1 MTSDGARGWHGRV
14 RPARLGGTVTSGNDL
29 TPARRT
35 PRQDVASRDQTR
47 TGSAPAPTA
56 APQRWSRRR
65 GVLGVFA
72 AFAAVGFVA
81 AYAGPTGVALSQ
93 ATAAEKVPVTLYSST
108 LGDSQSLETG
118 ASIEGSVTA
127 VDLDRGD
134 YTVYVTP
141 KPTPTPTPEPEVT
154 AESAES
160 SSGSGSGA
168 WAPPFVTPDPGTAQA
183 IAYEM
188 VLARGW
194 NDDQFACLV
203 ALWNRESGW
212 RVNAYNA
219 SSGAYGIPQSLP
231 GNKMA
236 TAGAD
241 WETNPATQITWG
253 LNYIGGRYG
262 SPCGAWEHSESV
274 GWY

>member
-1 MTSDGARGWHGRV
+1 MREAAAGR
-14 RPARLGGTVTSGNDL
+14 P
-29 TPARRT
+29 
-35 PRQDVASRDQTR
+35 
-47 TGSAPAPTA
+47 GSAAP
-56 APQRWSRRR
+56 RWSRRR

-81 AYAGPTGVALSQ
+81 AYIGPTGVALSQ
-93 ATAAEKVPVTLYSST
+93 ASAVERPPITLYSST
-108 LGDSQSLETG
+108 LGDAQTMLTG
-118 ASIEGSVTA
+118 HAADDVQAAA
-127 VDLDRGD
+127 VDLDRDG

-141 KPTPTPTPEPEVT
+141 KPTPTPTPTPTPEAA
-154 AESAES
+154 AEAEKS
-160 SSGSGSGA
+160 SSS
-168 WAPPFVTPDPGTAQA
+168 WAPPFVSPDPGTAQA

-188 VLARGW
+188 VMARGW
-194 NDDQFACLV
+194 GDGEFACLV
-203 ALWNRESGW
+203 ALWNKESGW

-231 GNKMA
+231 GDKMA

-253 LNYIGGRYG
+253 LGYISGRYG
-262 SPCGAWEHSESV
+262 TPCGAWDHSTAV